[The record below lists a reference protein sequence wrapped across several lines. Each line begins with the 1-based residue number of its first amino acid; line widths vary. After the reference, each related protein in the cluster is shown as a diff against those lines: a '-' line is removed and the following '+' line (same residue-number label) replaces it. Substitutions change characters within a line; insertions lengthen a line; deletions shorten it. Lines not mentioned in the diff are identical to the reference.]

1 MDNET
6 QLGSDEFSVLIEL
19 IITIFFMTIGA
30 LYTGVMVT
38 RMNTFAELTYDKD
51 KIDIT
56 NAEHI
61 THDPYYMTGY
71 GAIMLGWVY
80 DNQSEVPV
88 SWLGRSNSNGY
99 GPDTS
104 NTYISDM
111 QIPDSIDAMNENNAS
126 INYVT
131 LSSVHKDGS
140 PMENFKSQK
149 PQIIAG
155 SSHKSSIGYYHN
167 VLSTIRSAAGQASL
181 DTNILPLNQNDPE
194 TLYHFYRGNFVK
206 DNGDGTK
213 NHYLYHLEYT
223 HDYTSTID
231 TTDFIEKRRSQWL
244 LVPRV
249 LRY

>member
-61 THDPYYMTGY
+61 AHDPYYMTGY

-88 SWLGRSNSNGY
+88 SWLGRSV
-99 GPDTS
+99 
-104 NTYISDM
+104 M
-111 QIPDSIDAMNENNAS
+111 AM
-126 INYVT
+126 VQT
-131 LSSVHKDGS
+131 
-140 PMENFKSQK
+140 
-149 PQIIAG
+149 
-155 SSHKSSIGYYHN
+155 
-167 VLSTIRSAAGQASL
+167 QA
-181 DTNILPLNQNDPE
+181 TRMFPIC
-194 TLYHFYRGNFVK
+194 K
-206 DNGDGTK
+206 
-213 NHYLYHLEYT
+213 YLIVSML
-223 HDYTSTID
+223 
-231 TTDFIEKRRSQWL
+231 
-244 LVPRV
+244 
-249 LRY
+249 